1 MKDTNK
7 TDTKREDIAKFK
19 KISIILAVLFAVLTL
34 SLVLYYVFEN
44 SIHSSVHVALFAIT
58 FYFGIRFDKE
68 KKRLNIKT
76 YKEVI
81 ALCKGKSLEDIE
93 KDRE

>member
-7 TDTKREDIAKFK
+7 TDTKRGDVAKFK
-19 KISIILAVLFAVLTL
+19 KISIILAVLFAMLIL
-34 SLVLYYVFEN
+34 SLALYYIFEN
-44 SIHSSVHVALFAIT
+44 FIHSSVHVALWAIT
-58 FYFGIRFDKE
+58 MYFGIRFEKE
-68 KKRLNIKT
+68 RKRLNIKT